1 MSIFRAITRLDKLSS
16 ETAVPLKGD
25 RVMPS
30 ISPLTK
36 FVGVGVG
43 IGVGE
48 GVGSGI
54 EITVGLSSVTE
65 AELEPESPESE
76 DGIESSEINVG

>member
-1 MSIFRAITRLDKLSS
+1 MPITRLDKLSS

-54 EITVGLSSVTE
+54 GVTVGFPSSTE
-65 AELEPESPESE
+65 AELEPESPDSGEE
-76 DGIESSEINVG
+76 GIESSEINVG